1 MIMEKQ
7 LPIGYDSF
15 QELISNGLYYVDKTL
30 IIKDIID
37 KKGKVNLFTRPR
49 RFGKTLILSM
59 LRAFFEKE
67 CDNSEL
73 FAGLKIMDA
82 GEAYVSQMGRS
93 ETER

>member
-1 MIMEKQ
+1 MMEKQ

-49 RFGKTLILSM
+49 RFGKTLTLSM

-67 CDNSEL
+67 CD
-73 FAGLKIMDA
+73 K
-82 GEAYVSQMGRS
+82 
-93 ETER
+93 